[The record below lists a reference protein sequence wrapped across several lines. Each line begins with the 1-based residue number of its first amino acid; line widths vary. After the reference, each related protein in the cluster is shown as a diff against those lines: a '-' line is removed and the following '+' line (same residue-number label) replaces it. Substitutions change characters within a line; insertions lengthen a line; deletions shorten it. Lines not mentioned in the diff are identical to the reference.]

1 MKRILASI
9 GLNRLL
15 FLMVLTALLSC
26 STGSILVERHD
37 YFYDPRSEVKEVF
50 ARPTASELAM
60 ERSRLTA
67 EDRSRI
73 DKLLNNSD
81 AALVLYRDPH
91 TRNMVIDYFCR
102 LAGSDEIALS
112 ILYHA
117 DRDNVPLLLAFSLAY
132 VESKYQAV
140 AVNVNAGS
148 VDRGIF
154 QLNNLSF
161 PSLSVG
167 DFFHPETNIAYGI
180 DHLRW
185 CLKYARDEQTALA
198 IYNAGLSRVS
208 QGGIPSSTREYVY
221 KITRFERELSRDFR
235 NYIRRNIETA

>member
-1 MKRILASI
+1 MRRVWAS
-9 GLNRLL
+9 LSTNRTL
-15 FLMVLTALLSC
+15 FLLVLAGLLSC
-26 STGSILVERHD
+26 STGSVVVERHD
-37 YFYDPRSEVKEVF
+37 YFSDPRSDVKGVF
-50 ARPTASELAM
+50 TRPTASELAM
-60 ERSRLTA
+60 ERSRLTD
-67 EDRSRI
+67 EDRKRVET
-73 DKLLNNSD
+73 LLTD
-81 AALVLYRDPH
+81 ADPALALYRDPG

-102 LAGSDEIALS
+102 LTGSDDVALS

-117 DRDNVPLLLAFSLAY
+117 DRENVPLVLAFSLAW

-140 AVNVNAGS
+140 AVNVNDGS

-185 CLKYARDEQTALA
+185 CLNYSRDEQTAVA
-198 IYNAGLSRVS
+198 IYNAGLTRVS
-208 QGGIPSSTREYVY
+208 QGIVPASTREYVA
-221 KITRFERELSRDFR
+221 KIMRFQRDLTRDFCS
-235 NYIRRNIETA
+235 YIQHNIQTA

>member
-1 MKRILASI
+1 MKRILASLS
-9 GLNRLL
+9 LNRIL
-15 FLMVLTALLSC
+15 FLLVLAALLSC
-26 STGSILVERHD
+26 STGSILVVRRD
-37 YFYDPRSEVKEVF
+37 YFYDPRNDVKGVF
-50 ARPTASELAM
+50 VRPTASELAM
-60 ERSRLTA
+60 ERSRLTP
-67 EDRSRI
+67 EDKNRVE
-73 DKLLNNSD
+73 KVLD
-81 AALVLYRDPH
+81 AHDPALALYRDPG

-102 LAGSDEIALS
+102 LVGSDEVALS

-117 DRDNVPLLLAFSLAY
+117 DRENVPLILAFSLAY

-140 AVNVNAGS
+140 AVNVNDGS

-185 CLKYARDEQTALA
+185 CLDISRDEKRAIE

-208 QGGIPSSTREYVY
+208 EGQIPATTREYAY
-221 KITRFERELSRDFR
+221 RIMRFERELSRDFR
-235 NYIRRNIETA
+235 NYIQRNIQNA